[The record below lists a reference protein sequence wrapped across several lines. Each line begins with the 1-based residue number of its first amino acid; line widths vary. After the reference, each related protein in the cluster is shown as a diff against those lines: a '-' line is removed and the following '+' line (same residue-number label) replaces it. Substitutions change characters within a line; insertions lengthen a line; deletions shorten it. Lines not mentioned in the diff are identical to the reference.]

1 MPEMNVL
8 RLVVRQFRCCVC
20 VPSFHWFER
29 PVVPP
34 VPITKCEM
42 GICDICSVHGNVA
55 IATCVGKRACV
66 CLCMCAHCN
75 QYVVVFHKNEDRI
88 GGGGVYAIAPAR
100 RTPQIE
106 DTHHFLRSQAAVG
119 IPHKSHTKYIFS
131 NYRFGAADKFKGRP
145 RRRTSVAYFDTK
157 YIYVEPLLW
166 RARRDRPRK

>member
-1 MPEMNVL
+1 MEMLRSQHVWGNVHA
-8 RLVVRQFRCCVC
+8 CVC
-20 VPSFHWFER
+20 V
-29 PVVPP
+29 
-34 VPITKCEM
+34 C
-42 GICDICSVHGNVA
+42 
-55 IATCVGKRACV
+55 
-66 CLCMCAHCN
+66 
-75 QYVVVFHKNEDRI
+75 VFHKNEDRI

-145 RRRTSVAYFDTK
+145 RRRTSVAYFYTK